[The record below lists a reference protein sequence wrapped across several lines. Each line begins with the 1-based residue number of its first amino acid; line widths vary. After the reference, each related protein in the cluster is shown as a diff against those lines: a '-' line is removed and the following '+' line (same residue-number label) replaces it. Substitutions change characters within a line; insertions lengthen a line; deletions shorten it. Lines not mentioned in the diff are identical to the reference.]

1 MKLFGIKNF
10 TLFGFFSVFQLPTD
24 IFWRRFLIPNFTA
37 TVAVS
42 SFWLSCHQVT
52 LCVMQKIS
60 LCNYLCDVGWL
71 CEGLSAYP
79 QVFVWHD
86 GRYSFSS
93 GSTSD
98 FVKQNLKNLRQQ
110 SLNKSPKHQYFLTL
124 SFYQFINVKNQERV
138 FLSSYSAFENQTKH
152 S

>member
-1 MKLFGIKNF
+1 MDFFLSFSCQLTFFGE
-10 TLFGFFSVFQLPTD
+10 D
-24 IFWRRFLIPNFTA
+24 FWSRISLQPLLCQ
-37 TVAVS
+37 V
-42 SFWLSCHQVT
+42 FWLSCHQVT
-52 LCVMQKIS
+52 LCAMQKIS